1 MKKVVCRIGAFL
13 MMFSLLC
20 GLFFSPQTYK
30 ADTTKNYTKSG
41 DDLTVVT
48 YLKSGGGRFD
58 TTTATTLATNYT
70 TIRMWIYFGESIPK
84 GSKVNLSMILNNG
97 PGNVGSV
104 VGWFG
109 QQKGQGYETEIVHSS
124 DVSFT
129 YAGNGKLSYANS
141 VFNITADTT
150 ALCVD
155 VTYSSRSSTSIYLDC
170 VKLVMNCV
178 CPEPVVN
185 ELENLNTTSNGLLDN
200 IKNMFT
206 GQSNIFNYLKSTWN
220 YVKNLPSDIAS
231 SLGNFFTNL
240 GDYIT
245 TGTGVLELAFDSGMT
260 ALREG
265 LPEGIKTSLGGLLGG
280 IQTAVD
286 SVYDVT
292 SNVVSGIKDLPKK
305 IGGFFT
311 TLGDNIGGFFTTLGD
326 NIGGFFSP
334 LTNKVSEIFD
344 GFFKSDDKSEIDGIS
359 GADTPVGELEGKLDD
374 IVIEKNSDDYDVI
387 DVGQVVNGEPVRLVA
402 SVFDCIFSCSYV
414 LRAMSISLSFAFA
427 GFVFFGK
434 R

>member
-20 GLFFSPQTYK
+20 GLFFNPQTYK
-30 ADTTKNYTKSG
+30 ADVTKNYTKSG

-48 YLKSGGGRFD
+48 YLKSNGARFD
-58 TTTATTLATNYT
+58 TTTTTTLATDYT
-70 TIRMWIYFGESIPK
+70 TIRMWVYFGESIPK
-84 GSKVNLSMILNNG
+84 GSKVNLSLVLNSG
-97 PGNVGSV
+97 AGAVGSV

-109 QQKGQGYETEIVHSS
+109 QQKGQGYETEIVHSA
-124 DVSFT
+124 DVSFS
-129 YAGNGKLSYANS
+129 YAGNGKLSYAKS

-155 VTYSSRSSTSIYLDC
+155 FTYSSRSSTSIYLNC
-170 VKLVMNCV
+170 VKLVMNCE
-178 CPEPVVN
+178 CPEPVVS
-185 ELENLNTTSNGLLDN
+185 ELEDLNTTSNSLLDN

-220 YVKNLPSDIAS
+220 YVKNLPNDIAS

-245 TGTGVLELAFDSGMT
+245 AGTGTLKLAFDSGMT

-280 IQTAVD
+280 ILTAVD

-292 SNVVSGIKDLPKK
+292 SNVVSSVKELPKN
-305 IGGFFT
+305 IGEFFT
-311 TLGDNIGGFFTTLGD
+311 TLGDK
-326 NIGGFFSP
+326 IGGFFSP

-344 GFFKSDDKSEIDGIS
+344 GFFKNEDKSEIDGIS
-359 GADTPVGELEGKLDD
+359 GADVPVDELEGKLDD
-374 IVIEKNSDDYDVI
+374 IVIEKNSDDYNVI
-387 DVGQVVNGEPVRLVA
+387 DVGQIVNGEPTRLVA
-402 SVFDCIFSCSYV
+402 SVFDCILSCPYV